1 MKVHHGEGVVTHIG
15 PEPCVGIREGA
26 AEASVGERTGQPLSR
41 EIRIVLGAD
50 AFDNAEGNTGGRA
63 STSARTARRGRRT
76 WHVRT
81 LFAREPGGLM
91 SDQRRLAAAGP
102 HREGEEPKPM
112 MHGHEKSDSAV
123 VATKPANKTGRPVA
137 EWVERRAGTKGNVGQ
152 QSTCRA
158 QYRESVSQALDRV
171 RQPAEMCR

>member
-1 MKVHHGEGVVTHIG
+1 MKVHHGEGVVTHTG

-26 AEASVGERTGQPLSR
+26 GEASVGGRTGQPLSR

-81 LFAREPGGLM
+81 LFAREPGGLA
-91 SDQRRLAAAGP
+91 SGQGAAA
-102 HREGEEPKPM
+102 
-112 MHGHEKSDSAV
+112 
-123 VATKPANKTGRPVA
+123 
-137 EWVERRAGTKGNVGQ
+137 
-152 QSTCRA
+152 
-158 QYRESVSQALDRV
+158 VSCPTSGGLPPLARIGKA
-171 RQPAEMCR
+171 RSRSR